1 MEEAMT
7 DHLNE
12 TKAFKYADTLIH
24 SLLNKL
30 NANRVCGCCVGRALM
45 FNAAVLC
52 EQTMG
57 SAEAVRMLEG
67 IIDTVR
73 SNNVPEPD
81 YEVIDDNDS
90 VH

>member
-1 MEEAMT
+1 M
-7 DHLNE
+7 
-12 TKAFKYADTLIH
+12 Y
-24 SLLNKL
+24 
-30 NANRVCGCCVGRALM
+30 NAT
-45 FNAAVLC
+45 VLC

-57 SAEAVRMLEG
+57 SAEAARMLEG

-81 YEVIDDNDS
+81 YEGKGLVIDDEDS

>member
-1 MEEAMT
+1 MM
-7 DHLNE
+7 
-12 TKAFKYADTLIH
+12 Y
-24 SLLNKL
+24 
-30 NANRVCGCCVGRALM
+30 
-45 FNAAVLC
+45 NAAVLC

-81 YEVIDDNDS
+81 YEVIDDDDSS